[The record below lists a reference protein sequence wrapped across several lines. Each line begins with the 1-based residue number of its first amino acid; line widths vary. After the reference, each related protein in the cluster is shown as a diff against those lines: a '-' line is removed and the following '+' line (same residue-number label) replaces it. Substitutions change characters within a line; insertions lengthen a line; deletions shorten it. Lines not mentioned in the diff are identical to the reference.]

1 MSDQP
6 VVFII
11 DDDRDSVDSLTFL
24 LNEFGYATKG
34 QVSPIKFLDEFE
46 ISQTGCIIV
55 DLFMPKMS
63 GLELC
68 KEL

>member
-34 QVSPIKFLDEFE
+34 CVSPIKLFDKFE
-46 ISQTGCIIV
+46 I
-55 DLFMPKMS
+55 
-63 GLELC
+63 
-68 KEL
+68 

>member
-6 VVFII
+6 VVSVI

-34 QVSPIKFLDEFE
+34 CVSPIKFFDEFE
-46 ISQTGCIIV
+46 I
-55 DLFMPKMS
+55 
-63 GLELC
+63 
-68 KEL
+68 